1 METSVTGTHEVSIIS
16 PRTHTRTYTHF
27 QRQYVLGHHKESRDT
42 LTFNL
47 IPHLPFP
54 TGCQWCQHA
63 PPLELI
69 WEKKGMPSHM
79 EAETS
84 VREPQRS

>member
-1 METSVTGTHEVSIIS
+1 MHIGTQPGFELSRETIHEDGN
-16 PRTHTRTYTHF
+16 F
-27 QRQYVLGHHKESRDT
+27 QHQYVLGHHKESRET

-54 TGCQWCQHA
+54 TGCQRCQHA

-69 WEKKGMPSHM
+69 WGMPSHM